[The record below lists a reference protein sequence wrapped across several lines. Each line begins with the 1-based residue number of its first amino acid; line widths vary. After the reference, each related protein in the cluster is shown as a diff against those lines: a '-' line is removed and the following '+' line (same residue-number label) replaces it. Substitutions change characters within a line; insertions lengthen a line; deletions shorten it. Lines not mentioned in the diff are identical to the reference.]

1 MPLGSEFESA
11 QVIQPW
17 QDVRQSQSIAK
28 IERYWE
34 ELRGSRLLP
43 SRCEVD
49 PRALEG
55 VLGNTF
61 ILERI
66 APGLARF
73 RIAGSHLTEFTGLE
87 LRQMPA
93 SVLFGIH
100 SRSVLAD
107 ALEAVFDEPAAVHM
121 DLISSGGF
129 GQAEL
134 RGEMILLPLR
144 SDTGDVS
151 RVMGGIAMTGETGRK
166 PRRLDI
172 TRQARKT
179 LTGFA
184 GVGSNTNVP
193 RPRVISQTRQPVESE
208 RSSGNHLRLVVSND

>member
-1 MPLGSEFESA
+1 MSFGKEFENA
-11 QVIQPW
+11 QSIQPW
-17 QDVRQSQSIAK
+17 QDKRQTKSVQR
-28 IERYWE
+28 IEQYWE

-55 VLGNTF
+55 VLSNAF

-121 DLISSGGF
+121 DLNSVGGVM
-129 GQAEL
+129 QADL
-134 RGEMILLPLR
+134 HGEMILLPLR
-144 SDTGDVS
+144 DDAGDVS
-151 RVMGGIAMTGETGRK
+151 RVIGAIEMEGDAGRK

-172 TRQARKT
+172 TRQSRKS

-184 GVGSNTNVP
+184 GSAQGGP
-193 RPRVISQTRQPVESE
+193 KPRVISRCQEPVASE
-208 RSSGNHLRLVVSND
+208 RSTGSHLRLVVSND

>member
-1 MPLGSEFESA
+1 MPFGNEFENA
-11 QVIQPW
+11 QDIQPW
-17 QDVRQSQSIAK
+17 RDVRQTKSVQR
-28 IERYWE
+28 IEQYWE
-34 ELRGSRLLP
+34 ELRNGRLLP
-43 SRCEVD
+43 SRSEVD

-55 VLGNTF
+55 VLSNAF

-73 RIAGSHLTEFTGLE
+73 RIAGSHLTAFTGLE

-121 DLISSGGF
+121 ELVSNGGMMQPDLH
-129 GQAEL
+129 
-134 RGEMILLPLR
+134 GEMILLPLR
-144 SDTGDVS
+144 SDTGEVS
-151 RVMGGIAMTGETGRK
+151 RVMGAIVMDGEAGRK

-179 LTGFA
+179 LTGFS
-184 GVGSNTNVP
+184 GSTHGGP
-193 RPRVISQTRQPVESE
+193 KPRVVSRSPEPIATE
-208 RSSGNHLRLVVSND
+208 RSTGSHLRLVVSND